1 LAQIPRLAA
10 YVREQDLD
18 EGMLAVERGPSLVR
32 RGDNPMDHRSPLS
45 TQSISMLDNIDT
57 DMGIRGSNSEPQGEM
72 SWHENRR
79 EHQTSG

>member
-1 LAQIPRLAA
+1 
-10 YVREQDLD
+10 
-18 EGMLAVERGPSLVR
+18 
-32 RGDNPMDHRSPLS
+32 LS
-45 TQSISMLDNIDT
+45 TRSISMLDNIDT